1 MISRRRGHR
10 RQASVRLVEQG
21 LTLNIDQLV
30 KARFLIPGSRT
41 SGRID
46 WSFRGQPAGAV
57 RYESQLALPNACL
70 RLYFTVSD
78 PVRGGS
84 HSMEQEIRLTTTRPR
99 FGGARWWF
107 VCPQSGA
114 RVGRLH
120 LPPGSLQFA
129 ARRAHGLRYACQ
141 SETASARA
149 TRRAWKLIAKLGGET
164 DCYSLPLLPLLKPK
178 RMRWST
184 YSKTVNQLLAFETVA
199 LRLMVIATSRIA
211 ASGTEPPL
219 PIENSR
225 LRLNEG
231 GLGYTPTTSS

>member
-1 MISRRRGHR
+1 MEF
-10 RQASVRLVEQG
+10 RLGTEQRVCG
-21 LTLNIDQLV
+21 QGDVIVIPGGTEHEAWFREDTEV
-30 KARFLIPGSRT
+30 KFLIPGSRMA
-41 SGRID
+41 GRID
-46 WSFRGQPAGAV
+46 WTLRGQPAGAV
-57 RYESQLALPNACL
+57 GYESQLALPNAYL

-78 PVRGGS
+78 PIRGES
-84 HSMEQEIRLTTTRPR
+84 HPIEQEIRLTTTRPR

-107 VCPQSGA
+107 ICPHSGA

-120 LPPGSLQFA
+120 LPPGSSRFA

-184 YSKTVNQLLAFETVA
+184 YAKTVGQLR
-199 LRLMVIATSRIA
+199 RLKPWLY
-211 ASGTEPPL
+211 G
-219 PIENSR
+219 
-225 LRLNEG
+225 
-231 GLGYTPTTSS
+231 